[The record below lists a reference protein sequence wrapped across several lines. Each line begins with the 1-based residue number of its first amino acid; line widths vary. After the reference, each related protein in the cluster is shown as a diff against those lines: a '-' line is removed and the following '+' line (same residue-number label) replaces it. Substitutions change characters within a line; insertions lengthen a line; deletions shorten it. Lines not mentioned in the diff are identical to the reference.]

1 MPVRADR
8 VQPTLAQ
15 LLGPKKVLCRRRAAD
30 WEDAVRQACEV
41 LVRAGDVTEEFTRSA
56 IQSVRGAGPYI
67 VIMPG
72 VALAHARPENNV
84 MKNSIG
90 VATFRGGVSFGNESN
105 DPVYAVFAIAARSD
119 EEHLKLFRALA
130 KFIAEEENV
139 ERLKQARAFSEIG
152 F

>member
-1 MPVRADR
+1 M
-8 VQPTLAQ
+8 Q
-15 LLGPKKVLCRRRAAD
+15 
-30 WEDAVRQACEV
+30 
-41 LVRAGDVTEEFTRSA
+41 
-56 IQSVRGAGPYI
+56 
-67 VIMPG
+67 
-72 VALAHARPENNV
+72 
-84 MKNSIG
+84 NSIG
-90 VATFRGGVSFGNESN
+90 VATFRSGVSFGNESN

>member
-1 MPVRADR
+1 MKAMALTDYVSEACTAL
-8 VQPTLAQ
+8 QQEA
-15 LLGPKKVLCRRRAAD
+15 GS
-30 WEDAVRQACEV
+30 WEEAVR
-41 LVRAGDVTEEFTRSA
+41 LAGGLLERQGHIDPSYTEAMVNMVKEL
-56 IQSVRGAGPYI
+56 GPYI

-84 MKNSIG
+84 MQNSIG

-119 EEHLKLFRALA
+119 EEHLKLFRTLA